1 MTSSFAS
8 LKAARA
14 NRQKPLA
21 SRDRPAVPSPDVR
34 EEPIDPAE
42 AIPMDTTPI
51 DAEPNPPQTN
61 NQLPET
67 IELEPA
73 ALIERSTATGEPSV
87 LVKGLP
93 RYADL
98 PSDKLEIR
106 IARTTGRGLYVKSGS
121 SIKKGEPLF
130 RSLLTLSS

>member
-8 LKAARA
+8 LKAARV

-21 SRDRPAVPSPDVR
+21 SRDRHAVPSPDAR
-34 EEPIDPAE
+34 EEPIDPVE

-51 DAEPNPPQTN
+51 NSEPSPPQVVK
-61 NQLPET
+61 QLPEM
-67 IELEPA
+67 IESEPA
-73 ALIERSTATGEPSV
+73 ALIGRSTAAAEPSV
-87 LVKGLP
+87 HVKGLP

-98 PSDKLEIR
+98 SSDKLEIR
-106 IARTTGRGLYVKSGS
+106 IAKTTGRGLYVKSGS

-130 RSLLTLSS
+130 RSLLTPSS

>member
-21 SRDRPAVPSPDVR
+21 SRDRPAVPRPDVR

-51 DAEPNPPQTN
+51 NPEPTPSQVD

-67 IELEPA
+67 VESEPA
-73 ALIERSTATGEPSV
+73 ALIERSTAAAEPSV
-87 LVKGLP
+87 PVKGLP

-98 PSDKLEIR
+98 PSDRLEIR
-106 IARTTGRGLYVKSGS
+106 IAKKTGRGLYVKSGS

-130 RSLLTLSS
+130 RSLLTPSS

>member
-21 SRDRPAVPSPDVR
+21 SRDRHAVPSPDVR
-34 EEPIDPAE
+34 GEPIDPAE

-51 DAEPNPPQTN
+51 DPETTPPQASN
-61 NQLPET
+61 RPPEE
-67 IELEPA
+67 IDPVPV
-73 ALIERSTATGEPSV
+73 ALIERSADTGEPSV
-87 LVKGLP
+87 PVKGLP
-93 RYADL
+93 QYADL

-106 IARTTGRGLYVKSGS
+106 IAKTTGRGLYVKAGS
-121 SIKKGEPLF
+121 AIKKGAPLV
-130 RSLLTLSS
+130 RPLPNP

>member
-21 SRDRPAVPSPDVR
+21 SRDRHAVPSPDVR

-51 DAEPNPPQTN
+51 DTEPNPPRTSN
-61 NQLPET
+61 RPPEE
-67 IELEPA
+67 IDPESA
-73 ALIERSTATGEPSV
+73 ALIERSVATGEPSV
-87 LVKGLP
+87 PVKGLP

-98 PSDKLEIR
+98 PSNKLEIR
-106 IARTTGRGLYVKSGS
+106 ITKTSGRGLYVKSGS

-130 RSLLTLSS
+130 RSLLTPSS